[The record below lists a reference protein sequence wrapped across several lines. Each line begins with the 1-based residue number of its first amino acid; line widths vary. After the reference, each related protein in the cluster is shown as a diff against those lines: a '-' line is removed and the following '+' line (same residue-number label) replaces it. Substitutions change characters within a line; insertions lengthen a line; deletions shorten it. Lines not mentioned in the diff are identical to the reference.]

1 MSTST
6 RVIKNTTYL
15 YIKMVITIF
24 VSLYTTRLIL
34 NSLGASDFG
43 VFHVVG
49 GAIAMLGFLN
59 STLANATQRF
69 MSYAE
74 GEGKIEKKR
83 CIFNVSVVLHV
94 AIAIVTVLILV
105 VAMYPLF
112 NGIFN
117 IEPDRVN
124 AARIVYMS
132 LIFSTVLTIINVP
145 YDAVMNAHENMLYY
159 SIVGVFES
167 LLKLGVAFACV
178 YTSGDKL
185 IVYGILMAC
194 IPLIT
199 LSIMKVYCHR
209 HYEECVI
216 APRRYWDGSLVKQ
229 ISGFFGWNFLT
240 AISSLFT
247 AQGIGIVLNHFFGSV
262 MNAAQGIAHQVNGAL
277 SNFSVNMMKA
287 LNPVI
292 VKSAGAGNM
301 NAMNRA
307 TIAGCKFSAL
317 LTMFFGIPLS
327 IEVQYVLKIW
337 LKDVPDWAAIF
348 VVLQLVQS
356 IITQMAASA
365 STAVYAQGDI
375 KAYAIWKSVMNAM
388 PVFLTWIAFRLGGG
402 PIWLYIPMIVVWA
415 IGGNI
420 VIIYYAKVK
429 CGMQVKSYIKDVIL
443 PILGTALLMLLG
455 GSLSVLFVNE
465 GILRLIITCIATTT
479 GMLATGWFFAIT
491 SEEKEQL
498 FGVVKSVI
506 IMKNKNNNNCQNR

>member
-15 YIKMVITIF
+15 YIKMVITIL

-43 VFHVVG
+43 VFNVVG

-74 GEGKIEKKR
+74 GEGKMEKKR
-83 CIFNVSVVLHV
+83 SIFNVSFVLHV
-94 AIAIVTVLILV
+94 AIAIVTVLILLA
-105 VAMYPLF
+105 AMYPLF

-117 IEPDRVN
+117 IEPDRIN
-124 AARIVYMS
+124 AARIVYLS

-159 SIVGVFES
+159 SIVGIFEA
-167 LLKLGVAFACV
+167 LLKLGVAYACV
-178 YTSGDKL
+178 YSNGDKL
-185 IVYGILMAC
+185 IVYGVLMAC

-209 HYEECVI
+209 HYEECII
-216 APRRYWDGSLVKQ
+216 APKRYWDGSLVKQ

-262 MNAAQGIAHQVNGAL
+262 LNAAQGIAHQVNGAL

-292 VKSAGAGNM
+292 VKSAGAGNEST
-301 NAMNRA
+301 MNRA
-307 TIAGCKFSAL
+307 SIAGCKFSAM

-365 STAVYAQGDI
+365 STTVYAKGDI
-375 KAYAIWKSVMNAM
+375 NAYAIWKSVMNAM

-420 VIIYYAKVK
+420 VIIYYANKQ
-429 CGMQVKSYIKDVIL
+429 CGLNVGEYVNKVIL
-443 PILGTALLMLLG
+443 PLIGAFVIMTIMG
-455 GSLSVLFVNE
+455 GISYYFLRE
-465 GILRLIITCIATTT
+465 GFLRLVITCVATSMGLIIASFT
-479 GMLATGWFFAIT
+479 FAMT
-491 SEEKEQL
+491 KEEKTMVRSL
-498 FGVVKSVI
+498 IYGIVNK
-506 IMKNKNNNNCQNR
+506 KN